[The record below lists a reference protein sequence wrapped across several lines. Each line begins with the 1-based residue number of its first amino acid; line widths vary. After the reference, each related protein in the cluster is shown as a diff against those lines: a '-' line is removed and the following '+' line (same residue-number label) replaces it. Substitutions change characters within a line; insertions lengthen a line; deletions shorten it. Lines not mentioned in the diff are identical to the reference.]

1 MEWSVPDQQERY
13 KASLQEAEG
22 SISVSLTMDGAT
34 VHIPETSVE
43 ADAKPGRVIV
53 RAVSY
58 THLTLP
64 TIVSV

>member
-22 SISVSLTMDGAT
+22 SISISLTMDGSP
-34 VHIPETSVE
+34 VHTPET
-43 ADAKPGRVIV
+43 
-53 RAVSY
+53 VSY

-64 TIVSV
+64 TKA